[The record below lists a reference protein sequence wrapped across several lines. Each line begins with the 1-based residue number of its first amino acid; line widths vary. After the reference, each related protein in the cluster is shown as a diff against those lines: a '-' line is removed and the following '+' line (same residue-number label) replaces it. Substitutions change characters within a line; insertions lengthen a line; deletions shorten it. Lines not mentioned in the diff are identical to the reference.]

1 MRVGPSPLLPAFRQG
16 AIRALAHPKT
26 STTQGDRSL
35 ATMLAELRIKNFAL
49 IDELH
54 LSFQPGFTVLTGETG
69 TGKSLLIDAISLLV
83 GGRGSSEQIR
93 SGAEEAQL
101 EASFHLSDAHPLLRR
116 LRAAGAVEDGES
128 GLILKRV
135 LSQTGRHRIYL
146 NGSLC
151 PLRTLEE
158 LGGTLVD
165 IHGQHEQQS
174 LLSPAAQLEAVDA
187 FGCLEK
193 LRDEYEAGYR
203 QWKTRFAEL
212 ESIRRAAADRGQR
225 EDFLRFQV
233 QEIDQADVNPD
244 EDARLQVERQRLL
257 HAHRLR
263 ELAEDAHGELQ
274 GDDEGVLTRLGRVSR
289 LLAELAKTDSSM
301 EDCLD
306 PVTGAAIQL
315 KELAGRLRLYADGMD
330 ADPAQQNEV
339 ESRLDLIQRLK
350 KKYGGT
356 IEAILAAGD
365 RARTELR
372 AIEESDSRSSEGAAA
387 VREAFQLVQ
396 ELAQRLSKK
405 RKDAARRLAES
416 VKAELA
422 ALKMEQA
429 LFEVIVSREGDPEA
443 LGPTG
448 ADRVEF
454 MLGSNAG
461 EPSKPLARVASGGEL
476 SRIMLALKTV
486 LAERDQVP
494 VLVFDEIDTGVGGA
508 AAATMGM
515 RLRTLGS
522 YHQVF
527 CITHLAQVASQAE
540 HHFLVSKG
548 TDNRRTS
555 TWARLLDGKGR
566 EDEVARMLGGT
577 TVTKKIR
584 ETAAELIAGAGRGS
598 RDMRRQA

>member
-1 MRVGPSPLLPAFRQG
+1 
-16 AIRALAHPKT
+16 
-26 STTQGDRSL
+26 
-35 ATMLAELRIKNFAL
+35 MLAELRIKNFAL

-69 TGKSLLIDAISLLV
+69 AGKSLLIDAISLLV

-101 EASFHLSDAHPLLRR
+101 EAAFHLSDEHPVLRR
-116 LRAAGAVEDGES
+116 LRAAGAVTDGDS
-128 GLILKRV
+128 QLILKRV
-135 LSQTGRHRIYL
+135 LSRTGRHRIYL

-174 LLSPAAQLEAVDA
+174 LLSPAAQVEAIDA
-187 FGCLEK
+187 FGSLEK

-203 QWKTRFAEL
+203 RWKSRVAEL
-212 ESIRRAAADRGQR
+212 EAMRRAVADRGQR
-225 EDFLRFQV
+225 EDFLRFQL
-233 QEIDQADVNPD
+233 QEIDQAHLNPD
-244 EDARLQVERQRLL
+244 EDAGLQAERQRLIY
-257 HAHRLR
+257 AHRLR
-263 ELAEDAHGELQ
+263 ELAEEAHAELQ
-274 GDDEGVLTRLGRVSR
+274 GDEQGVLVRLGRMDR
-289 LLAELAKTDSSM
+289 LLAELTKTDQSM
-301 EDCLD
+301 GDCLE

-315 KELAGRLRLYADGMD
+315 KELAARLRLYADRMD
-330 ADPAQQNEV
+330 ADPARQNEV

-372 AIEESDSRSSEGAAA
+372 AIEESDSRSAEGASA
-387 VREAFQLVQ
+387 VREAFRLVQ

-405 RKDAARRLAES
+405 RKDASRRLVES
-416 VKAELA
+416 VRAELA

-429 LFEVIVSREGDPEA
+429 AFDVAISKEGDSEEF
-443 LGPTG
+443 GPTG

-454 MLGSNAG
+454 MLASNPG
-461 EPSKPLARVASGGEL
+461 EPPKPLARVASGGEL

-486 LAERDQVP
+486 LAERDHVP

-508 AAATMGM
+508 AAAAMGM
-515 RLRTLGS
+515 RLRKLGA

-548 TDNRRTS
+548 ADNRRTS
-555 TWARLLDGKGR
+555 TWAAPLDGKGR
-566 EDEVARMLGGT
+566 EDEIARMLGGT

-584 ETAAELIAGAGRGS
+584 ETAAELIAGAGGRA
-598 RDMRRQA
+598 RDVRRQA

>member
-1 MRVGPSPLLPAFRQG
+1 
-16 AIRALAHPKT
+16 
-26 STTQGDRSL
+26 
-35 ATMLAELRIKNFAL
+35 MLAELRIKNFAL

-69 TGKSLLIDAISLLV
+69 AGKSLLIDAISLLV

-101 EASFHLSDAHPLLRR
+101 EASFHLLHEHPVLRR
-116 LRAAGAVEDGES
+116 LRTSGVIADGDS
-128 GLILKRV
+128 DLVLKRV
-135 LSQTGRHRIYL
+135 LSRTGRHRIYL

-151 PLRTLEE
+151 PLRTLED

-174 LLSPAAQLEAVDA
+174 LLSPASQIEAVDA
-187 FGCLEK
+187 FGSLER
-193 LRDEYEAGYR
+193 LRDEYESAYR
-203 QWKTRFAEL
+203 QWKSRLAEL
-212 ESIRRAAADRGQR
+212 ESITRAAADRGQR
-225 EDFLRFQV
+225 EDFLRFQL
-233 QEIDQADVNPD
+233 QEIEQAGLNPD
-244 EDARLQVERQRLL
+244 EDAGLHAERQRLL

-263 ELAEDAHGELQ
+263 ELAEEAHGELQ
-274 GDDEGVLTRLGRVSR
+274 GDEQGVLSRLGRLGR
-289 LLAELAKTDSSM
+289 LLADLTKTDPSM
-301 EDCLD
+301 ADSVD

-315 KELAGRLRLYADGMD
+315 KELAGRLRLYADRMD
-330 ADPAQQNEV
+330 ADPARQNEV
-339 ESRLDLIQRLK
+339 EGRLDLIQRLK

-365 RARTELR
+365 RAKTEVR
-372 AIEESDSRSSEGAAA
+372 AIEESDSRSAEGAAA
-387 VREAFQLVQ
+387 VREAFQRVQ
-396 ELAQRLSKK
+396 EFAQRLSKK
-405 RKDAARRLAES
+405 RKDAAKRLSES
-416 VKAELA
+416 VGAELA

-429 LFEVIVSREGDPEA
+429 LFEVLVSKEGEPEEF
-443 LGPTG
+443 GPTG

-454 MLGSNAG
+454 MLAGNAG
-461 EPSKPLARVASGGEL
+461 EPPKPLARVASGGEL

-515 RLRTLGS
+515 RLRKLGS

-555 TWARLLDGKGR
+555 TWAAPLDGKGR
-566 EDEVARMLGGT
+566 EDEIARMLGGT
-577 TVTKKIR
+577 TLTKKIR
-584 ETAAELIAGAGRGS
+584 ETAAELLAGAGRGV
-598 RDMRRQA
+598 RDIRRQA

>member
-1 MRVGPSPLLPAFRQG
+1 
-16 AIRALAHPKT
+16 
-26 STTQGDRSL
+26 
-35 ATMLAELRIKNFAL
+35 MLAELRIKNFAL

-69 TGKSLLIDAISLLV
+69 AGKSLLIDAISLLV
-83 GGRGSSEQIR
+83 GGRGSSEHIR

-101 EASFHLSDAHPLLRR
+101 EAAFHLSDAHPVLRR
-116 LRAAGAVEDGES
+116 LRTAGAIAAGDSE
-128 GLILKRV
+128 LILKRV
-135 LSQTGRHRIYL
+135 LSRTGRHRIYL

-174 LLSPAAQLEAVDA
+174 LLSATAQMEAVDA
-187 FGCLEK
+187 FGSLEE

-203 QWKTRFAEL
+203 QWKLRLAEL
-212 ESIRRAAADRGQR
+212 ESIRRAGADRVQR
-225 EDFLRFQV
+225 EDFLRFQL
-233 QEIDQADVNPD
+233 QEIDQAGLNPD
-244 EDARLQVERQRLL
+244 EEAHLLAERQRLL
-257 HAHRLR
+257 HAHRLQ
-263 ELAEDAHGELQ
+263 ELAEEAYAELQ
-274 GDDEGVLTRLGRVSR
+274 ADEQGVLTRLGRTSR
-289 LLAELAKTDSSM
+289 LLAELKQTDQTM
-301 EDCLD
+301 EDCLE

-315 KELAGRLRLYADGMD
+315 KELAGRLRLYVDHMD
-330 ADPAQQNEV
+330 ADPVRQNEV

-350 KKYGGT
+350 KKYGAT
-356 IEAILAAGD
+356 IEDILAAGD
-365 RARTELR
+365 RARMELR
-372 AIEESDSRSSEGAAA
+372 AIEESDARTTAGAAA
-387 VREAFQLVQ
+387 VQEAFIRVQ

-405 RKDAARRLAES
+405 RKEASRRLTES
-416 VKAELA
+416 VRAELA
-422 ALKMEQA
+422 VLKMEQTA
-429 LFEVIVSREGDPEA
+429 FEVSVSKEKQEEEQEF
-443 LGPTG
+443 GPAG

-454 MLGSNAG
+454 LLASDAG
-461 EPSKPLARVASGGEL
+461 EPPKPLARIASGGEL

-486 LAERDQVP
+486 LAERDHVP

-515 RLRTLGS
+515 RLRKLGS

-555 TWARLLDGKGR
+555 TWAALLDGQGR
-566 EDEVARMLGGT
+566 EDEIARMLGGT

-584 ETAAELIAGAGRGS
+584 ETAAELIAGAGNGR
-598 RDMRRQA
+598 REMRRQA